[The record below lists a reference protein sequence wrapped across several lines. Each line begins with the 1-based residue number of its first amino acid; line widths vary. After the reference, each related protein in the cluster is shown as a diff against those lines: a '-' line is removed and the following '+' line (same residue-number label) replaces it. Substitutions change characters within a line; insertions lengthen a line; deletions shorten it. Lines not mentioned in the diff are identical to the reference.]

1 LKMKKGTDSFPSIN
15 HCRCKCK
22 GNTGYQPNINH
33 GNFNSFLFIAKTNF
47 VPMLRYL
54 FFAFLIY
61 LAYRLVFHFII
72 PIYKTTRQVKKQF
85 REMHSRMQ
93 DNMSQQPPYQQ
104 SATPATE
111 NKKKQAGDYIDFEE
125 LK

>member
-1 LKMKKGTDSFPSIN
+1 
-15 HCRCKCK
+15 
-22 GNTGYQPNINH
+22 
-33 GNFNSFLFIAKTNF
+33 
-47 VPMLRYL
+47 MLRYL

-93 DNMSQQPPYQQ
+93 DNMSQQQPQQ
-104 SATPATE
+104 QPVTPATE

>member
-1 LKMKKGTDSFPSIN
+1 
-15 HCRCKCK
+15 
-22 GNTGYQPNINH
+22 
-33 GNFNSFLFIAKTNF
+33 
-47 VPMLRYL
+47 MLRYL

-61 LAYRLVFHFII
+61 LAYRLVFHFIV

-93 DNMSQQPPYQQ
+93 DNMGQQPPYQQ
-104 SATPATE
+104 PVTPATE
-111 NKKKQAGDYIDFEE
+111 NKNQQAGDYIDFEE

>member
-1 LKMKKGTDSFPSIN
+1 
-15 HCRCKCK
+15 
-22 GNTGYQPNINH
+22 
-33 GNFNSFLFIAKTNF
+33 
-47 VPMLRYL
+47 MLRYL

-61 LAYRLVFHFII
+61 LAYRLVFHLII

-111 NKKKQAGDYIDFEE
+111 NKKQQAGDYIDFEE

>member
-1 LKMKKGTDSFPSIN
+1 
-15 HCRCKCK
+15 
-22 GNTGYQPNINH
+22 
-33 GNFNSFLFIAKTNF
+33 
-47 VPMLRYL
+47 MLRYL

-93 DNMSQQPPYQQ
+93 DNMSQQQPYQQ
-104 SATPATE
+104 SAAPATE
-111 NKKKQAGDYIDFEE
+111 TKKQQPGDYIDFEE

>member
-1 LKMKKGTDSFPSIN
+1 
-15 HCRCKCK
+15 
-22 GNTGYQPNINH
+22 
-33 GNFNSFLFIAKTNF
+33 
-47 VPMLRYL
+47 MLRYL
-54 FFAFLIY
+54 LYAFLIY

-93 DNMSQQPPYQQ
+93 DNMSQQQPYQQ
-104 SATPATE
+104 PATQATE
-111 NKKKQAGDYIDFEE
+111 NKKQQSGDYIEFEE

>member
-1 LKMKKGTDSFPSIN
+1 
-15 HCRCKCK
+15 
-22 GNTGYQPNINH
+22 
-33 GNFNSFLFIAKTNF
+33 
-47 VPMLRYL
+47 MLSYL
-54 FFAFLIY
+54 FYAFLIY

-93 DNMSQQPPYQQ
+93 DNMGQQPPYQQ
-104 SATPATE
+104 PVTPATE
-111 NKKKQAGDYIDFEE
+111 NKNQQAGDYIDFEE

>member
-1 LKMKKGTDSFPSIN
+1 
-15 HCRCKCK
+15 
-22 GNTGYQPNINH
+22 
-33 GNFNSFLFIAKTNF
+33 
-47 VPMLRYL
+47 MLRYL

-93 DNMSQQPPYQQ
+93 DNMGQQPPYQQ
-104 SATPATE
+104 PVTPVTE
-111 NKKKQAGDYIDFEE
+111 NKNQQAGDYIDFEE

>member
-1 LKMKKGTDSFPSIN
+1 
-15 HCRCKCK
+15 
-22 GNTGYQPNINH
+22 
-33 GNFNSFLFIAKTNF
+33 
-47 VPMLRYL
+47 MLRYL

-85 REMHSRMQ
+85 REMHSRMEDQ
-93 DNMSQQPPYQQ
+93 MNQQQANEQ
-104 SATPATE
+104 TSTLHTE
-111 NKKKQAGDYIDFEE
+111 NKKEQVGDYIDFEE